1 MLLSIGRVRSTT
13 RVYFSATGDCAETLD
28 AAASMLTATVKKAK
42 LPACGMFG
50 LLHSSVIAGI
60 GAAKLQPRSHDGL
73 HDTRITG
80 AAANLSAELVSD
92 LRGIRSRDPQQN
104 VARHHQHARRAKA
117 ALQRMIFVE
126 LPAQDFH
133 CPVILQ
139 TFEGLYR
146 LPLTHDRKTQ
156 TRACGFPIHGNR
168 ASAARPVL
176 TPEMSGGE
184 AKAVAQEIRE
194 SLPRLDIAGDLGAV
208 QFQFQ
213 KDHRACISRTARKT
227 VDACRRIK

>member
-1 MLLSIGRVRSTT
+1 
-13 RVYFSATGDCAETLD
+13 
-28 AAASMLTATVKKAK
+28 
-42 LPACGMFG
+42 
-50 LLHSSVIAGI
+50 
-60 GAAKLQPRSHDGL
+60 
-73 HDTRITG
+73 
-80 AAANLSAELVSD
+80 
-92 LRGIRSRDPQQN
+92 
-104 VARHHQHARRAKA
+104 
-117 ALQRMIFVE
+117 MIFVE

-156 TRACGFPIHGNR
+156 TRACGFPIHRNR
-168 ASAARPVL
+168 AGAARPVL

-184 AKAVAQEIRE
+184 ATALAQEIRE
-194 SLPRLDIAGDLGAV
+194 SLPRLNIAGDPGTI